1 MWFRIVFLKIKC
13 IKDFVYI
20 YIILINNLI
29 KFYNFFYYYYFVM
42 LFMVYLYLYLRCVDK
57 NDLKEIFFW
66 GGGCNKIKIYDYKSK
81 VVY

>member
-1 MWFRIVFLKIKC
+1 
-13 IKDFVYI
+13 
-20 YIILINNLI
+20 
-29 KFYNFFYYYYFVM
+29 M

-57 NDLKEIFFW
+57 NDLKEKKFF